1 MQSHCGRFGDSME
14 DVYQTQRVTP
24 LARSS
29 AHEIS
34 KNMATVRPWEEGFD
48 GNSWLTEERWK
59 HWKRHGGDE
68 DWRGLSVCWTSEFSR
83 ESLQPWTNSC
93 VLASTSELAETP
105 PEKEQ
110 DNSTW
115 VWNISG
121 VLSVLTYFQNY
132 SSLRSTCDTWSI
144 FCQGNISNINI
155 NINIHESSGLGQN
168 TARLAES
175 PVIPWF
181 VPQTRVWTGQR
192 VAVPPSFTRQFV
204 QIFSYFLSTGS
215 TVPSVIICMI
225 VVYQFIMH
233 LRHELLLQPVL
244 AAEHKTNQLTVKA
257 CKGGV
262 RSALSDSFFDR
273 RSLQDTAR
281 FQPTYCRWWDRVGDG
296 LQGELPEFGLFCKG
310 LLARQTWW

>member
-1 MQSHCGRFGDSME
+1 MQSHCGRLATPWMCIKPKGSLHLRGAPPMKSAKTWPRSVLGKRVSM
-14 DVYQTQRVTP
+14 VT
-24 LARSS
+24 A
-29 AHEIS
+29 
-34 KNMATVRPWEEGFD
+34 
-48 GNSWLTEERWK
+48 
-59 HWKRHGGDE
+59 
-68 DWRGLSVCWTSEFSR
+68 DWRRKDESIESIMEAMRIDAVCRFIEPLSLR
-83 ESLQPWTNSC
+83 EKVYSLGQNSC

-121 VLSVLTYFQNY
+121 VLSVLTCFQNY

-244 AAEHKTNQLTVKA
+244 AAEHETNQLTVKA

-262 RSALSDSFFDR
+262 PSALSDSFFDR

-281 FQPTYCRWWDRVGDG
+281 F
-296 LQGELPEFGLFCKG
+296 
-310 LLARQTWW
+310 